1 MYVAIDG
8 PRVRA
13 LREQRGM
20 GRRELAKAAELGESS
35 VAKLE
40 RSANV
45 RLRTARKV
53 GAVFGLH
60 PREFGCPVL
69 EDG

>member
-8 PRVRA
+8 PRVRR

-20 GRRELAKAAELGESS
+20 ARRDLAEAAGVGAST
-35 VAKLE
+35 VRNLE

-45 RLRTARKV
+45 RSRTAWKV
-53 GAVFGLH
+53 GAAFGLH
-60 PREFGCPVL
+60 PREFGRAV
-69 EDG
+69 

>member
-8 PRVRA
+8 PKVRA
-13 LREQRGM
+13 LREQRRM
-20 GRRELAKAAELGESS
+20 ARRELAEAAGVGAST
-35 VAKLE
+35 VANLE

-60 PREFGCPVL
+60 PREFGRPVL